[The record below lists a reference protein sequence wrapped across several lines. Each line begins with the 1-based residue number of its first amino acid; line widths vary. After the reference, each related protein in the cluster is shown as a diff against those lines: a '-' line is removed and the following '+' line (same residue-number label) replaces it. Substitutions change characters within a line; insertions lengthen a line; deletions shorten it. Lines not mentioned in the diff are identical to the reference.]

1 MLLIAFTGLA
11 VLTVPLA
18 GGHLSK
24 LADVRFRHFWALAT
38 ALGTQVLIIS
48 VFPEGSPTLHSAAHL
63 GSYVL
68 AGFFVVANW
77 RVPGIWLI
85 AMGGAANLA
94 AIAANRGI
102 MPASAS
108 ALAAAGRSVNPG
120 EFTNSGSVADPNLAF
135 LGDIFAIPAS
145 WPLHNVFSIGDLCI
159 ALGAVIALHRLCE
172 SRLFPSGTGQFAA
185 LRKHPGFLRVWGA
198 QAVSNVGDWVYALA
212 VAASLARRGGSPQ
225 HFSLLLIAQVG
236 PAAVAG
242 AIVGPIIDRFSR
254 KGLMIGADVL
264 RGAAVASLLF
274 VGRPS
279 FAHLYGVAGLLG
291 LLGSVFRPSLG
302 ASLPNLVPKRHL
314 VAANALMEA
323 TYNFA
328 VMAGPVVGGVL
339 VAQLGAK
346 PAFAVNACTFLLS
359 AGLLSGVRLPPR
371 VPSEAERRPV
381 RALAEGVRY
390 ALGSPL
396 VRVALVVI
404 GLVMF
409 ASTIRTPLEPIFVVD
424 TLGGGPASLGMIGG
438 AWGLGMLL
446 GSVAA
451 PAAARRWA
459 RERLLGVMIA
469 ILGIVILAASGAT
482 NVPPL
487 LLLWVSSGM
496 ANGIGSVAFESLLQ
510 ERVPDAFRGRIMAAT
525 EAIMNGSAV
534 LGLVLSSAVAT
545 LLGIRGAFALSG
557 AVLLMTSLI
566 CLAFLGRVPGRHRIP
581 NRFAIA
587 SANGVRPA
595 GNGERSLV
603 RSRAER

>member
-18 GGHLSK
+18 GGHLTK
-24 LADVRFRHFWALAT
+24 LADLRFRRFWALAA
-38 ALGTQVLIIS
+38 ALVTQVLIIS
-48 VFPEGSPTLHSAAHL
+48 VLPEGSPALHSGAHL
-63 GSYVL
+63 ASYLL
-68 AGFFVVANW
+68 AGYFVLANW

-85 AMGGAANLA
+85 ALGGAANLA
-94 AIAANRGI
+94 AIAANEGI

-120 EFTNSGSVADPNLAF
+120 EFTNSGVVADPNLAF
-135 LGDIFAIPAS
+135 LGDIFAIPSS

-172 SRLFPSGTGQFAA
+172 SRLFPSGRGQFAA
-185 LRKHPGFLRVWGA
+185 LRGHPGFMRVWSA
-198 QAVSNVGDWVYALA
+198 QAVSNMGDWVYALA
-212 VAASLARRGGSPQ
+212 VAASLARRGGSPH

-242 AIVGPIIDRFSR
+242 ALAGPLIDRFSR
-254 KGLMIGADVL
+254 KRLMIGADVL
-264 RGAAVASLLF
+264 RGMAVASLLLADQ
-274 VGRPS
+274 PS
-279 FAHLYGVAGLLG
+279 FPHLYGVAGLLG

-302 ASLPNLVPKRHL
+302 ASMPNLVPNEHL

-328 VMAGPVVGGVL
+328 VMAGPVVGGFL

-346 PAFAVNACTFLLS
+346 PAFAVNGLTFLLS
-359 AGLLSGVRLPPR
+359 AALLTGVRLPKR
-371 VPSEAERRPV
+371 IPSESERRPI
-381 RALAEGVRY
+381 RALAEGIRY
-390 ALGSPL
+390 ALRSPF
-396 VRVALVVI
+396 VRVAMAVI

-424 TLGGGPASLGMIGG
+424 TLGGGPTSLGMIGG

-469 ILGIVILAASGAT
+469 VLGIVVITASRAT
-482 NVPPL
+482 NVPPV
-487 LLLWVSSGM
+487 LLLWVFSGM

-525 EAIMNGSAV
+525 ESVMNGAAV
-534 LGLVLSSAVAT
+534 LGLILSSAMASFF
-545 LLGIRGAFALSG
+545 GIRGAFALSG
-557 AVLLMTSLI
+557 ALLLVTALLCI
-566 CLAFLGRVPGRHRIP
+566 AYLGRVPGVRRP
-581 NRFAIA
+581 GNRLAFA
-587 SANGVRPA
+587 SANGARPA
-595 GNGERSLV
+595 GNGDRSLAPT
-603 RSRAER
+603 RTER